1 MSDWSQVAGSLSPA
15 LHDLAGYF
23 LPVIDQTAHSQEVD
37 EHSGDVDLPGEFS
50 DGVVVREDVVVVVK
64 RFSQV
69 NDRQQWVLC
78 GVVGR
83 FENNY

>member
-37 EHSGDVDLPGEFS
+37 EVGGEVCLPGEFS
-50 DGVVVREDVVVVVK
+50 SGVVVRENMVVVVP
-64 RFSQV
+64 R
-69 NDRQQWVLC
+69 LA
-78 GVVGR
+78 
-83 FENNY
+83 